1 MTRPILKLMQARM
14 DNIFYIQLNIT
25 SAEFWHYYAKNAN
38 SVLATSHDGRRVQ
51 FPANA
56 LQPFVT
62 HSGVQGAF
70 KLVIDEN
77 TKLKSINRID

>member
-1 MTRPILKLMQARM
+1 MTQPILKLMQAEI

-25 SAEFWHYYAKNAN
+25 SAEFQHYYARNAN
-38 SVLATSHDGRRVQ
+38 SVVATSHDGRRVQ
-51 FPANA
+51 FSANI

-70 KLVIDEN
+70 KLVIDKN